1 MGQTTAAVRAT
12 KKFPGGGTVLGEK
25 CTKCG
30 ATYGE
35 HDGQRCPPVTPE
47 TYNARPRPIDDP
59 AQNPEVTVHS
69 LGSVPTSAPA
79 RFELIELLK
88 LEESPLNPRKT
99 FDKAKHD
106 ELTASVAAKGVLE
119 PLLVRPFSVLG
130 KSTGRYE
137 VVAGTRRKLAAEAA
151 KLKEVP
157 CLVRELD
164 DAEVIEIGVV
174 ENAQRHD
181 LTPLQE
187 GDAYRLLIEQ
197 HGRTVE
203 QLVEKTGR
211 SRTIIFQRLKLAEL
225 EGPIRARLEQGK
237 LTPSVAELIA
247 RLPTQSMR
255 EAALQ
260 TLEEKAHWRNKG
272 EEGDLSGVPF
282 RDAKEILDAE
292 VRLVLREATFD
303 VKDAELVPGV
313 GACGAC
319 PKRTHASKD
328 LFPGIKEDHCLD
340 SVCWKKKGAASTRL
354 LKEEVRER
362 GKELVKINRLND
374 QYSSDKL
381 AKPVAEKFSRTT
393 DKIDGKHTWKDLL
406 GGLDGAAVV
415 ALDSNNKTH
424 NLVDKKKALAL
435 LEAKDPKKAEAVKK
449 ALETPTEEDG
459 WEARNAELRRK
470 NEARRTARQ
479 VLQAKALKVIT
490 KQDVVVNLLIA
501 AVACNSWGW
510 DALLRHAGL
519 SPKTKPEALKP
530 PEKLRVLLAHAFDI
544 NGDGGHALVALAEK
558 ATKLDLKKLE
568 KQALAAEPGKC
579 FVCGKDPGPKTL
591 CDSCGG
597 AQAED

>member
-1 MGQTTAAVRAT
+1 MTAAVA
-12 KKFPGGGTVLGEK
+12 V
-25 CTKCG
+25 
-30 ATYGE
+30 
-35 HDGQRCPPVTPE
+35 
-47 TYNARPRPIDDP
+47 
-59 AQNPEVTVHS
+59 AQ
-69 LGSVPTSAPA
+69 
-79 RFELIELLK
+79 FQMIELSK
-88 LEESPLNPRKT
+88 LGESPLNPRKH
-99 FDKAKHD
+99 FDAAKHD

-119 PLLVRPFSVLG
+119 PLLVRPLG
-130 KSTGRYE
+130 KVFE
-137 VVAGTRRKLAAEAA
+137 VVAGTRRKRAAEAA

-164 DAEVIEIGVV
+164 DAEVIEIGVI

-187 GDAYRLLIEQ
+187 GDAYARLILE

-211 SRTIIFQRLKLAEL
+211 SRTIVFARLKLAEL

-237 LTPSVAELIA
+237 LTPSVAELLA

-255 EAALQ
+255 ETALQ

-272 EEGDLSGVPF
+272 EDGDLSGVPF

-303 VKDAELVPGV
+303 MKAADLVPGV

-319 PKRTHASKD
+319 PKRTHATKE
-328 LFPGIKEDHCLD
+328 LFPDIKEDHCLD
-340 SVCWKKKGAASTRL
+340 SACWKKKVAASTRL
-354 LKEEVRER
+354 LKEAVRER

-374 QYSSDKL
+374 QYSSDRL
-381 AKPVAEKFSRTT
+381 AKPVAEKFSRPT
-393 DKIDGKHTWKDLL
+393 DKVDGKNTWKDLL
-406 GGLDGAAVV
+406 GALDGAAVV

-424 NLVDKKKALAL
+424 NLIDKKKALEL
-435 LEAKDPKKAEAVKK
+435 LAAKDPKKAEKVKT
-449 ALETPTEEDG
+449 ALEQPQEDND

-470 NEARRTARQ
+470 NEARRAARR
-479 VLQAKALKVIT
+479 VIEAKALKVIT
-490 KQDVVVNLLIA
+490 KQDVVVNMLIA
-501 AVACNSWGW
+501 AVACNSWSW
-510 DALLRHAGL
+510 DARLRQAGL

-530 PEKLRVLLAHAFDI
+530 AEKLRVLLSHAFDI
-544 NGDGGHALVALAEK
+544 NGDGGHALVALTEK

-591 CDSCGG
+591 CDNCGG
-597 AQAED
+597 AETEH